1 MSRLSHAGVGPASDK
16 AGGAQSHPARLLV
29 DHAGT
34 IAAAGVC
41 GMLAAALVAFSMP
54 SQYRAQALVQMEA
67 ADAGQ
72 GAGPAP
78 FEPDMLRSRTV
89 VGPVVERLRLD
100 IVALPQRAPLLG
112 GLAARLA
119 EPGHRFGP
127 WPESLGYA
135 WGGER
140 IAVDSLAVPERLLNV
155 PMLLEVL
162 AAGEY
167 RVSADGHELLN
178 GQVGK
183 PAAGNGVEMLVGAI
197 DAAPGTRFTL
207 VRQDLQGV
215 VDRIARELQVEA
227 SAGAARTVRIAW
239 ESADRRNAEAL
250 VNGVANSYILGQAT
264 LRRDDVAST
273 LAFLSR
279 ELPLAKAELDRA
291 EEALTDY
298 RSRSGTLQPTAEAQ
312 SFLNGSMD
320 YQRQIAALRLQRT
333 QLLQRFTTDSNEV
346 RTVDSQIQ
354 QLAQER
360 RDMDARLKN
369 VSLSERE
376 AVGLTRDVK
385 VAEET
390 YMQLRNKVQQLS
402 LRESDSTSAMRLVDS
417 AVASM
422 TPVGVGPWPLTAGGG
437 LLGLGLGMIGV
448 SARRRWKPAVADAG
462 EVEDEFGVP
471 ILGEVVFSREQVE
484 LERQVEA
491 KASLAGVAV
500 LGGPDAH
507 ALARLGDAVALAR
520 TRDGVGEDEPL
531 AGLEEDGSMSLAGDE
546 PWRLGL
552 HDRFLL
558 ARCAPHSL
566 AVEGLRNVRAALHFA
581 VRGAPDKVV
590 AVTSPASGAGK
601 TFAAVNLAVLFAEA
615 GQRVLL
621 IDADL
626 RRGKVARWFDQPA
639 ETGLAEVLAGHTPF
653 MHAVRPTA
661 VGNLSLLT
669 AGAIP
674 LNPSE
679 LLMLP
684 LLGDCLRAASACFD
698 LVLVDTPPVMAVA
711 DATLVAN
718 LAGSTLLVV
727 RADVTPPEQV
737 QETLKRLARADARL
751 GGGILNGVTPRRSN
765 RTDFDAMNPY
775 LSLPLPPAAQQRLTQ
790 TRAIERKP

>member
-1 MSRLSHAGVGPASDK
+1 M
-16 AGGAQSHPARLLV
+16 
-29 DHAGT
+29 
-34 IAAAGVC
+34 
-41 GMLAAALVAFSMP
+41 
-54 SQYRAQALVQMEA
+54 
-67 ADAGQ
+67 
-72 GAGPAP
+72 
-78 FEPDMLRSRTV
+78 

-100 IVALPQRAPLLG
+100 IVALPQRARPCWADCR
-112 GLAARLA
+112 AAGRA
-119 EPGHRFGP
+119 GHRFGP

-250 VNGVANSYILGQAT
+250 VNGVANSHILGQAT

-273 LAFLSR
+273 LAFLR
-279 ELPLAKAELDRA
+279 GIAPRQGRARPRRGGTDGLPVALRHLAADRG
-291 EEALTDY
+291 
-298 RSRSGTLQPTAEAQ
+298 GTVLP
-312 SFLNGSMD
+312 
-320 YQRQIAALRLQRT
+320 QRQHGLPAPDRCTAAAART
-333 QLLQRFTTDSNEV
+333 LQRFTPPTQRSAYGGQPDP
-346 RTVDSQIQ
+346 
-354 QLAQER
+354 AAGQER

-376 AVGLTRDVK
+376 AVGLTRMSRWPRNLYAAAQQGPAA
-385 VAEET
+385 VAA
-390 YMQLRNKVQQLS
+390 
-402 LRESDSTSAMRLVDS
+402 ESDSTSAMRLVDS

-471 ILGEVVFSREQVE
+471 IPARWCSAVSRSSSNA
-484 LERQVEA
+484 RSKPRPA
-491 KASLAGVAV
+491 WPAWRCWAGPMRMRWHAWAMP
-500 LGGPDAH
+500 GAGAH
-507 ALARLGDAVALAR
+507 ARRRRRGRA
-520 TRDGVGEDEPL
+520 L
-531 AGLEEDGSMSLAGDE
+531 AGLEEDGSMSSPATSRGGSACMTASCW
-546 PWRLGL
+546 PAARRIRWRWRG
-552 HDRFLL
+552 
-558 ARCAPHSL
+558 CAMYAPPCTSL
-566 AVEGLRNVRAALHFA
+566 WRRPT
-581 VRGAPDKVV
+581 RWWS
-590 AVTSPASGAGK
+590 TSPASGAGK

-639 ETGLAEVLAGHTPF
+639 ETGLAEVLAGTRRSCTRC
-653 MHAVRPTA
+653 ARPRRQPVAADRRRNTA
-661 VGNLSLLT
+661 QS
-669 AGAIP
+669 
-674 LNPSE
+674 
-679 LLMLP
+679 
-684 LLGDCLRAASACFD
+684 LRAADAAAAGR
-698 LVLVDTPPVMAVA
+698 LPARGQRLLHPAAGGHAPVMAVA

-727 RADVTPPEQV
+727 RADVTPPS
-737 QETLKRLARADARL
+737 RC
-751 GGGILNGVTPRRSN
+751 RR
-765 RTDFDAMNPY
+765 P
-775 LSLPLPPAAQQRLTQ
+775 
-790 TRAIERKP
+790 